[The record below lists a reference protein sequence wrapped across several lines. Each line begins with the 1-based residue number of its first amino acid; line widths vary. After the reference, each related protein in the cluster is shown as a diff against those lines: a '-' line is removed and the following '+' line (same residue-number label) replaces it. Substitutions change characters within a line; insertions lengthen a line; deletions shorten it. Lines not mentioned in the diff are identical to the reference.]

1 MQMGP
6 KKPTQSRSEKGTD
19 ILKRSR
25 EKIVAQYKLE
35 RTLSRFK
42 RPVGSQ
48 EGPEKRT

>member
-1 MQMGP
+1 MQMGS

-25 EKIVAQYKLE
+25 EKIMAQYKPE

-42 RPVGSQ
+42 RSVRPQ
-48 EGPEKRT
+48 EGPEQST